1 MKPIALLIV
10 GLIRGY
16 QYFISPLVPPSCR
29 FEPTCSHY
37 TVGALKRHGAVVGL
51 ALALWRVLRC
61 NPFCSGGVD
70 EVPERPLRVF
80 STSGGHAP
88 R

>member
-1 MKPIALLIV
+1 MRPIALLIV

-37 TVGALKRHGAVVGL
+37 AVTALKRHGAVLGL

-70 EVPERPLRVF
+70 DVPERPLRML

>member
-37 TVGALKRHGAVVGL
+37 AMGALKRHGAVVGL
-51 ALALWRVLRC
+51 ALAFWRVLRC

-70 EVPERPLRVF
+70 EVPERPLRIF

>member
-16 QYFISPLVPPSCR
+16 QLFISPLVPPSCR

-37 TVGALKRHGAVVGL
+37 AMTALRRHGVLIGL
-51 ALALWRVLRC
+51 ALAVWRVLRC
-61 NPFCSGGVD
+61 NPFCPGGVD
-70 EVPERPLRVF
+70 EVPEQPFRFVNILWRRA
-80 STSGGHAP
+80 T

>member
-1 MKPIALLIV
+1 MRPIALLFV

-37 TVGALKRHGAVVGL
+37 AMTALTRHGAMVGL
-51 ALALWRVLRC
+51 TLAVWRVLRC
-61 NPFCSGGVD
+61 NPFFPGGID
-70 EVPERPLRVF
+70 EVPEHPLRVLN
-80 STSGGHAP
+80 TPWRRAP

>member
-1 MKPIALLIV
+1 MKPITLLIV

-16 QYFISPLVPPSCR
+16 QLFLSPLMPPSCR

-37 TVGALKRHGAVVGL
+37 AMSALRRHGALPGL
-51 ALALWRVLRC
+51 ALAVWRVLRC

-70 EVPERPLRVF
+70 EVPERPFRIVNTF
-80 STSGGHAP
+80 WRRAP

>member
-1 MKPIALLIV
+1 MRPITLLIV

-16 QYFISPLVPPSCR
+16 QYFISPLLPPSCR

-37 TVGALKRHGAVVGL
+37 AMTALKRHGVVLGL
-51 ALALWRVLRC
+51 ALATWRILRC
-61 NPFCSGGVD
+61 NPYCTGGVD
-70 EVPERPLRVF
+70 EVPEHPLRIS
-80 STSGGHAP
+80 STPWRRAP

>member
-1 MKPIALLIV
+1 MRPIALLIV

-37 TVGALKRHGAVVGL
+37 AMTALRRHGAAAGL
-51 ALALWRVLRC
+51 ALAVWRVLRC
-61 NPFCSGGVD
+61 NPFFPGGVD
-70 EVPERPLRVF
+70 DVPERPLRMVN
-80 STSGGHAP
+80 TSWRRAP

>member
-37 TVGALKRHGAVVGL
+37 AMTALKRHGVAAGL
-51 ALALWRVLRC
+51 ALALWRLLRC
-61 NPFCSGGVD
+61 NPFCPGGVD
-70 EVPERPLRVF
+70 EVPERPLRIPGA
-80 STSGGHAP
+80 SWGRAP

>member
-1 MKPIALLIV
+1 MRPITLLIV

-37 TVGALKRHGAVVGL
+37 AMSALRQHGAVVGL

-61 NPFCSGGVD
+61 NPFVPGGVD
-70 EVPERPLRVF
+70 EVPEHPLRILNAAWRR
-80 STSGGHAP
+80 AP

>member
-16 QYFISPLVPPSCR
+16 QYFISPLLPPSCR

-37 TVGALKRHGAVVGL
+37 AMTALSRHGVVFGL
-51 ALALWRVLRC
+51 ALATWRILRC
-61 NPFCSGGVD
+61 NPYCPGGVD
-70 EVPERPLRVF
+70 EVPERPLRIL
-80 STSGGHAP
+80 STPWRRAP

>member
-16 QYFISPLVPPSCR
+16 QYFISPLVPPNCR

-37 TVGALKRHGAVVGL
+37 AMAALKRHGAAVGL
-51 ALALWRVLRC
+51 ALALWRLLRC
-61 NPFCSGGVD
+61 NPFCPGGVD
-70 EVPERPLRVF
+70 EVPERPLRIL
-80 STSGGHAP
+80 SASWGRAP

>member
-1 MKPIALLIV
+1 MRPIALLIV

-37 TVGALKRHGAVVGL
+37 AVTALKRHGAVVGL
-51 ALALWRVLRC
+51 GLALWRVLRC

-70 EVPERPLRVF
+70 DVPERPLRIL

>member
-37 TVGALKRHGAVVGL
+37 AMTALRRHGAVVGL
-51 ALALWRVLRC
+51 GLALWRVLRC
-61 NPFCSGGVD
+61 NPFVPGGVD
-70 EVPERPLRVF
+70 EVPEDPLRAL
-80 STSGGHAP
+80 SASWRRAP

>member
-1 MKPIALLIV
+1 MRPIALLIV

-37 TVGALKRHGAVVGL
+37 AMSALRQHGAIVGL
-51 ALALWRVLRC
+51 GLAVWRVLRC
-61 NPFCSGGVD
+61 NPFVSGGVD
-70 EVPERPLRVF
+70 EVPEHPLRILNAAWRR
-80 STSGGHAP
+80 AP

>member
-37 TVGALKRHGAVVGL
+37 AVGALKRHGAVVGL

-70 EVPERPLRVF
+70 EVPERPLRILNM
-80 STSGGHAP
+80 SGGHAP

>member
-1 MKPIALLIV
+1 MRPIALLIV

-16 QYFISPLVPPSCR
+16 QYFISPLLPPSCR

-37 TVGALKRHGAVVGL
+37 AMTALKRHGVVLGL
-51 ALALWRVLRC
+51 ALATWRILRC
-61 NPFCSGGVD
+61 NPYCTGGVD
-70 EVPERPLRVF
+70 EVPERPFRIL
-80 STSGGHAP
+80 STPWRRAP

>member
-37 TVGALKRHGAVVGL
+37 AMTALKRHGVVVGL
-51 ALALWRVLRC
+51 ALALWRLLRC
-61 NPFCSGGVD
+61 NPFCPGGVD
-70 EVPERPLRVF
+70 EVPERPLRIL
-80 STSGGHAP
+80 SASGGRAP

>member
-37 TVGALKRHGAVVGL
+37 AMTALKRHGAVVGL
-51 ALALWRVLRC
+51 ALAVWRVLRC
-61 NPFCSGGVD
+61 NPFCAGGVD
-70 EVPERPLRVF
+70 EVPERPLRIL
-80 STSGGHAP
+80 STTGGRAP

>member
-1 MKPIALLIV
+1 MRPITLLIV

-16 QYFISPLVPPSCR
+16 QYFISPLLPPSCR

-37 TVGALKRHGAVVGL
+37 AMTALRRHGAVVGL
-51 ALALWRVLRC
+51 VLATWRILRC
-61 NPFCSGGVD
+61 NPYCAGGID
-70 EVPERPLRVF
+70 EVPERPLRIF
-80 STSGGHAP
+80 NTSWRRAP

>member
-16 QYFISPLVPPSCR
+16 QYFISPFVPPSCR

-37 TVGALKRHGAVVGL
+37 AIGALRRHGAVVGL
-51 ALALWRVLRC
+51 GLALWRVLRC
-61 NPFCSGGVD
+61 NPFFRGGVD
-70 EVPERPLRVF
+70 MVPERPLRIPGTARVRV
-80 STSGGHAP
+80 P

>member
-1 MKPIALLIV
+1 MRPIALLIV

-16 QYFISPLVPPSCR
+16 QYFISPLLPPSCR

-37 TVGALKRHGAVVGL
+37 AMTALKRHGVVLGL
-51 ALALWRVLRC
+51 ALATWRILRC
-61 NPFCSGGVD
+61 NPYCTGGVD
-70 EVPERPLRVF
+70 EVPERPLRIL
-80 STSGGHAP
+80 STPWRRAP